1 MDRLE
6 RVNDLQVSASDA
18 MRASRA
24 EIWTALPG
32 VVQSYNPA
40 KMTAEV
46 QPAIKAR
53 VMQRDGMFI
62 DAALPL
68 LVDCPVMF
76 PGGGGFCLTFPL
88 AKGDEVLVVF
98 ARSCIDA
105 WWQQGGVQP
114 QAELRMHDLSD
125 GFALPRVWSQPNKPN
140 PAPASDKVQLRNAD
154 GTVLFEVGA
163 AGIVF
168 KGPVTF
174 DDNVNLVTANLL
186 VNGTLKVSGATELDG
201 QLDVNAPGN
210 FNSGALFV
218 NNAITAAGAITAGI
232 GTGDQVG
239 LQTHIHPVPGF
250 PNTTSP
256 IAGS

>member
-1 MDRLE
+1 
-6 RVNDLQVSASDA
+6 

-32 VVQSYNPA
+32 IVQSYDPA

-46 QPAIKAR
+46 QPAIQAR
-53 VMQRDGMFI
+53 VMQRDGTWQNVN
-62 DAALPL
+62 LPL

-76 PGGGGFCLTFPL
+76 PGGGGFALTFPL

-98 ARSCIDA
+98 GRNCIDA

-125 GFALPRVWSQPNKPN
+125 GFALPRIWSQPNKPN
-140 PAPASDKVQLRNAD
+140 PVPAADKVQLRNVD

-174 DDNVNLVTANLL
+174 DDSVNLDTANLTVGGDL
-186 VNGTLKVSGATELDG
+186 TVTGSSSIT
-201 QLDVNAPGN
+201 GN
-210 FNSGALFV
+210 L
-218 NNAITAAGAITAGI
+218 TAQNLTAVVQVFAQTGSVLAADQVIAGYLG
-232 GTGDQVG
+232 GDQVT
-239 LQTHIHPVPGF
+239 LQHHVHVTPSGVSQP
-250 PNTTSP
+250 PT
-256 IAGS
+256 AGT